1 MKEDIIENLCMA
13 APDDPWGWMK
23 ILIPLAI
30 LAGLAFLYF
39 LRLRRAGRLPFQR
52 PPVPPGRSALD
63 RLAAIRHLIDEG
75 LVREFV
81 REASGILRDYIE
93 ARFGLRA
100 PRLSTEEFLFE
111 AGKSALLD
119 EAARARLAEFLFC
132 CDRVK
137 FALGSLDRDQ
147 MQALYASAEHF
158 VQETAPAS
166 TSPGVTDSATDAAR
180 P

>member
-1 MKEDIIENLCMA
+1 MKEDIIENLRMA
-13 APDDPWGWMK
+13 APGDPWWWIK
-23 ILIPLAI
+23 LLLPLVV
-30 LAGLAFLYF
+30 LAGLGFLYF

-52 PPVPPGRSALD
+52 PPVPPGRSALE

-93 ARFGLRA
+93 ARFGLCA

-111 AGKSALLD
+111 AGQSALLD

-137 FALGSLDRDQ
+137 FALGSLDHSQ
-147 MQALYASAEHF
+147 MEALYASAEHF
-158 VQETAPAS
+158 VKETAPA
-166 TSPGVTDSATDAAR
+166 PAGSAAAEPATEAAR